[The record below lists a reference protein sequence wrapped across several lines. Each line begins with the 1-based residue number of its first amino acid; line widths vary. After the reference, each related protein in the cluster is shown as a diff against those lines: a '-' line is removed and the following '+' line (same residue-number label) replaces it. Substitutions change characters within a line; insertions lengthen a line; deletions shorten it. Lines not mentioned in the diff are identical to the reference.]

1 MAIEID
7 RNRRCSGARLSATSA
22 RRPCRK
28 QDHCH
33 FATRKATR
41 RSVSLASD
49 GQEQRRNFG
58 YSEVSRVYSMVEN
71 TSRVILVAGGTGLF
85 NAKTQRRKDAKR
97 QRGFVY
103 RSHIFSSS
111 SSSFSSSPR
120 LRASALK
127 TVYRSGTS
135 ATTVTVTNP
144 SAKRAIFAQLGSSPV
159 RHRRFQWPRYAQ
171 FRCKLHAWVT
181 LRG

>member
-103 RSHIFSSS
+103 RWHIFSSS

-120 LRASALK
+120 LSVKNRLPKRHQRDHRNSHKPFSKARNIRAAWQLARAPQAL
-127 TVYRSGTS
+127 
-135 ATTVTVTNP
+135 
-144 SAKRAIFAQLGSSPV
+144 PV
-159 RHRRFQWPRYAQ
+159 AEVCPIQ
-171 FRCKLHAWVT
+171 V
-181 LRG
+181 